1 MSVIGRAITQPLLAW
16 QYADILLA
24 DNEATAIVPH
34 YDSMPY
40 DVHNQPKPGDIFILT
55 RQAWKDKRL
64 FSEQTRPQG
73 EDGVGQVLGSKR
85 PRQAWNEN
93 NRELYL
99 TEIPG
104 EAGER
109 YILQKSFIGQRDP
122 PEEKS
127 TEQKHKKVKHGV
139 MVRHEVTLV
148 TKEYAT
154 ENRDKTI
161 KDRAALPAKV
171 ICHYLDPPEGGNDK
185 QFKLS
190 EPDPRL
196 RLMLPVVLE
205 VRDVVGSVPPPT
217 QTSSG
222 DDEQD
227 ETPGEAGPS
236 SLGQRCERGTR
247 ASGRRSLQEPSEL
260 PPEGR
265 LESAFG
271 VDDVEAWISCVV
283 TDGELTTQRALEE
296 QLGVGDGVLP

>member
-1 MSVIGRAITQPLLAW
+1 MPNIGRTLTGPLQAW
-16 QYADILLA
+16 MYADILLA
-24 DNEATAIVPH
+24 DDEATTNVPH
-34 YDSMPY
+34 FESMPY
-40 DVHNQPKPGDIFILT
+40 DVNNQPKPGDIFILT
-55 RQAWKDKRL
+55 RQAWKDKTL

-93 NRELYL
+93 NRDLYL

-109 YILQKSFIGQRDP
+109 YLLQKSFIGQRDP

-127 TEQKHKKVKHGV
+127 TEPKHKKVKHGV

-148 TKEYAT
+148 TKEYAN
-154 ENRDKTI
+154 ENRYKPI
-161 KDRAALPAKV
+161 KERAALPDTV
-171 ICHYLDPPEGGNDK
+171 ICHYLDPPEGGGEK

-190 EPDPRL
+190 EPDARL
-196 RLMLPVVLE
+196 RLIFPVVQE
-205 VRDVVGSVPPPT
+205 VRAVVGGPPI

-222 DDEQD
+222 DVELD

-236 SLGQRCERGTR
+236 SLGQRRERSMRT
-247 ASGRRSLQEPSEL
+247 SDRRSRQEPSEL

-265 LESAFG
+265 LESDLG
-271 VDDVEAWISCVV
+271 VDDVEAWVA
-283 TDGELTTQRALEE
+283 GALELSVAAE
-296 QLGVGDGVLP
+296 